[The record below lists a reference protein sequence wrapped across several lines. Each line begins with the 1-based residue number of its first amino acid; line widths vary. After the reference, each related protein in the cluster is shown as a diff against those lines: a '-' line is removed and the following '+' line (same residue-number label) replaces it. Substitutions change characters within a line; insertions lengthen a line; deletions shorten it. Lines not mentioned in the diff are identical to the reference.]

1 MTALDILNGAFHNWN
16 QQQASSTGDKDVD
29 TIKAM
34 VAYGK
39 QLDQMGRSAG
49 QSYYDIKTKSLVNG
63 ATMGGVTSTGENGD
77 VFSGADLY
85 GTLIPNGDGSK
96 VPSVDQAVAH
106 LRGSWSQLTDEQ
118 KQQVEAGLKQ
128 AGMSDENIDKVKQ
141 QLEGLSGQDS
151 QQGGGLMETLAGVAG
166 PLLGALGLGGD
177 SETNA
182 AVQEAVDG
190 WNDMTP
196 REKREAFEEHGDA
209 LKVALAKNVAG
220 QWGDLSARERQAHLN
235 QPYASQLITELE
247 NEEWD
252 LSGFDIDAGDEEPTV
267 PNDPN
272 VDDPAVDPITD
283 DDMTLDAD
291 EEPSVTDDDD
301 VTDPADDAGDA
312 TTDPADDAGTDDGT
326 GDDAGED
333 VSMLTGD
340 PHQYGYQSFGG
351 GMTALS

>member
-1 MTALDILNGAFHNWN
+1 MTALDILNGAFHNWT

-96 VPSVDQAVAH
+96 VPSVDQAVAQ

-118 KQQVEAGLKQ
+118 KQQVVAGLKQ
-128 AGMSDENIDKVKQ
+128 AGMSDENIAKAVQ
-141 QLEGLSGQDS
+141 QLEGLSGQDG
-151 QQGGGLMETLAGVAG
+151 QQGGGLLETLAGVAG

-177 SETNA
+177 SEA
-182 AVQEAVDG
+182 DSAVQEVVDG

-220 QWGDLSARERQAHLN
+220 QWGDLSAREHQAHLN

-272 VDDPAVDPITD
+272 VDEPAVDPITD
-283 DDMTLDAD
+283 DDMAAD
-291 EEPSVTDDDD
+291 ETSDNTGDA
-301 VTDPADDAGDA
+301 VTDPADDPG
-312 TTDPADDAGTDDGT
+312 TADDAGTDDGT
-326 GDDAGED
+326 GDDAGEE

>member
-16 QQQASSTGDKDVD
+16 QQQARSTGDKDVD

-49 QSYYDIKTKSLVNG
+49 QSYYDIKTKSLVDG

-96 VPSVDQAVAH
+96 VPSVDQAVAQ

-118 KQQVEAGLKQ
+118 KQQVVAGLKQ
-128 AGMSDENIDKVKQ
+128 AGMSDENITKVVQ
-141 QLEGLSGQDS
+141 QLEGLSSQDG
-151 QQGGGLMETLAGVAG
+151 QQGGGLLETLAGVAG

-177 SETNA
+177 SETDA

-196 REKREAFEEHGDA
+196 REKREAFEKHGDA

-267 PNDPN
+267 PNDPD
-272 VDDPAVDPITD
+272 VDEPAVDPITD
-283 DDMTLDAD
+283 DDMAVDETSDNTGDA
-291 EEPSVTDDDD
+291 
-301 VTDPADDAGDA
+301 VTDPADDAG
-312 TTDPADDAGTDDGT
+312 TADDAGSDDGT